1 MSQKHRTY
9 REIRQEF
16 SPERQQKISA
26 GAAKINVGLK
36 ILSTVRQAAGITQE
50 ELAELLDVG
59 QSHISQMESRDNI
72 TLATLISAIA
82 AMGGSIDLTVKF
94 PEKPSVQ
101 FSQIE
106 TLFPEKSV
114 VDRHIT
120 ETHLAK

>member
-1 MSQKHRTY
+1 VSQKHRTY
-9 REIRQEF
+9 QEIRQEF

-26 GAAKINVGLK
+26 GVAKINTELK

-59 QSHISQMESRDNI
+59 QSHISQMENRDNI
-72 TLATLISAIA
+72 TLSTLINAIA

-106 TLFPEKSV
+106 TLFPAKLMA
-114 VDRHIT
+114 DRGT
-120 ETHLAK
+120 NL

>member
-9 REIRQEF
+9 RELRQKF
-16 SPERQQKISA
+16 SPERQQKVSA
-26 GAAKINVGLK
+26 GAAKINAELR

-106 TLFPEKSV
+106 TLFPAKLM
-114 VDRHIT
+114 VDRGRN
-120 ETHLAK
+120 L

>member
-26 GAAKINVGLK
+26 SAAKINNGLK

-50 ELAELLDVG
+50 ELAEILDVG

-72 TLATLISAIA
+72 TLATLISTIT

-106 TLFPEKSV
+106 TLFPEKPL
-114 VDRHIT
+114 VDRNVQKASLT
-120 ETHLAK
+120 K